1 MVTAERTGDNIVILG
16 PTGRL
21 TEETVATFAQAVAA
35 RLHDGYPNMILDLR
49 NVNYL
54 DSAGLGALAH
64 AYTSCRRRGGRVVF
78 VNVRGKNKELL
89 RITKLLTV
97 FEVYTTTTEAERSFT
112 HPPESAV
119 I

>member
-1 MVTAERTGDNIVILG
+1 MVTAERIGDNIVILE
-16 PTGRL
+16 PAGRL
-21 TEETVATFAQAVAA
+21 TEETVDTFAQAVAT
-35 RLHDGYPNMILDLR
+35 RLDEGCHNLILDLR

-64 AYTSCRRRGGRVVF
+64 AYTSSRARGGRVVF

-97 FEVYTTTTEAERSFT
+97 FEVYPTTTEAERSFT
-112 HPPESAV
+112 SPRLKPN
-119 I
+119 